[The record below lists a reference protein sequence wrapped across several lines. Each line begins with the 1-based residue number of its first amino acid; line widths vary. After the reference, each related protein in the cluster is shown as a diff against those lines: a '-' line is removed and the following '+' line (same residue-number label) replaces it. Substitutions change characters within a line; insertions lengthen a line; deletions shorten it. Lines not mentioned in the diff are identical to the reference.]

1 MLLIIRA
8 FLASQGSE
16 LRPLVFPRFF
26 PRCPNMAKTATGW
39 SLRTPSA
46 GSQGAPLANFSL
58 ILLDLEGAVL
68 SSAEFFANG

>member
-1 MLLIIRA
+1 MP
-8 FLASQGSE
+8 QHGQDG
-16 LRPLVFPRFF
+16 P
-26 PRCPNMAKTATGW
+26 GW

-46 GSQGAPLANFSL
+46 GSQGAPLANSSL